1 MGGLSDDERQPLG
14 GGKAA
19 HGCGPSLVRVIVIES
34 VIYLLWAILEVVN
47 VILKVLE
54 LMYRPFDACAG
65 LLAPNDSPKH
75 VVIVGA
81 SFGGLAAQRELAGR
95 RDVKVTL
102 IDFKSY
108 FEYTPG
114 VRPPHARS
122 PAPSSRLLPY
132 PPLRSQRLPRTGA
145 PLLREAVLPPRAHLQ
160 AAVLAQQGRRAPLP
174 PSQLCLLIKRIA
186 SLRTARSCSS
196 EP

>member
-14 GGKAA
+14 GGKTA
-19 HGCGPSLVRVIVIES
+19 HNCGPSLLRVILIES

-47 VILKVLE
+47 VILKVLD

-65 LLAPNDSPKH
+65 LLKPNDSPKH

-114 VRPPHARS
+114 VPPSPRAVPRPAVGSCVTP
-122 PAPSSRLLPY
+122 L
-132 PPLRSQRLPRTGA
+132 LRSQHLPCTGT
-145 PLLREAVLPPRAHLQ
+145 PLLREAFLPQRAHLQ
-160 AAVLAQQGRRAPLP
+160 AAVLAQRGRRMPLP
-174 PSQLCLLIKRIA
+174 RPNAA
-186 SLRTARSCSS
+186 SSVEESHPLRTARSC
-196 EP
+196 

>member
-1 MGGLSDDERQPLG
+1 MHSRSKFPVAAATPLGARSFRPKGALSTRSFSAMGGLSDDERQPLG

-34 VIYLLWAILEVVN
+34 VIYLLWAILEIVN

-114 VRPPHARS
+114 VPRS
-122 PAPSSRLLPY
+122 PRA
-132 PPLRSQRLPRTGA
+132 Q
-145 PLLREAVLPPRAHLQ
+145 PRAQQQ
-160 AAVLAQQGRRAPLP
+160 ALALSPSPKPASASHRRSA
-174 PSQLCLLIKRIA
+174 A
-186 SLRTARSCSS
+186 S
-196 EP
+196 

>member
-1 MGGLSDDERQPLG
+1 MHSRSKFPVAAATPLGARSFRPKGALSTRSFSAMGGLSDDERQPLG

-34 VIYLLWAILEVVN
+34 VIYLLWAILEIVN

-114 VRPPHARS
+114 VPPSPRAQPHAQQQALALSPSPKPASASHRRS
-122 PAPSSRLLPY
+122 
-132 PPLRSQRLPRTGA
+132 
-145 PLLREAVLPPRAHLQ
+145 
-160 AAVLAQQGRRAPLP
+160 AA
-174 PSQLCLLIKRIA
+174 S
-186 SLRTARSCSS
+186 
-196 EP
+196 